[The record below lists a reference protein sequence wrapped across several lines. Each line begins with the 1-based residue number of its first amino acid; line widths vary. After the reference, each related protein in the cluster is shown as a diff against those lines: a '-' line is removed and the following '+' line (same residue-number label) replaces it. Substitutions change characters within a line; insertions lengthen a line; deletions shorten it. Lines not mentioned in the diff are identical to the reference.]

1 MRCINKRLSLCVHN
15 ATIMSA
21 SGKHT
26 HAGGSAGG
34 PGEHIPEGTHLDVI
48 DRMLALVSKDGG
60 GYSEGFAAQVINQ
73 LAHGSTRTASV
84 LNEVCARQAAAP
96 AAKGGKPSPG
106 SSHQP

>member
-1 MRCINKRLSLCVHN
+1 
-15 ATIMSA
+15 MSA